1 MFKRYLNIYKLKV
14 SQMVKR
20 YAHIHDVRNH
30 ISFRNFQFENHSD
43 IGLCT
48 DKRTHIHAVR
58 TTYAISFTN
67 VQFQSIVT

>member
-20 YAHIHDVRNH
+20 YAHIHGVRTTYKFYEL
-30 ISFRNFQFENHSD
+30 SVQNHSD

-48 DKRTHIHAVR
+48 NKRTHIHAVR